1 MSYRAKPKAK
11 SSVSRGSALMF
22 SGVYCKDIVVRSSTM
37 LPSFINAHGVPPR
50 SAATP
55 TAHTRRVQKSTRNEI
70 CIAANEILLRKVKSV
85 CDG

>member
-37 LPSFINAHGVPPR
+37 LTSFINAHGIPPQ
-50 SAATP
+50 
-55 TAHTRRVQKSTRNEI
+55 RRYPDRPPFIVKG
-70 CIAANEILLRKVKSV
+70 ALLVAMAVMRI
-85 CDG
+85 D

>member
-37 LPSFINAHGVPPR
+37 LPSFINAHGVPPQ
-50 SAATP
+50 
-55 TAHTRRVQKSTRNEI
+55 RRYPDRPPPARTKEYAQ
-70 CIAANEILLRKVKSV
+70 
-85 CDG
+85 

>member
-37 LPSFINAHGVPPR
+37 LPLFINAHGVPPQR
-50 SAATP
+50 RYP
-55 TAHTRRVQKSTRNEI
+55 DRPPRRVQKSTRNEI
-70 CIAANEILLRKVKSV
+70 CLAANEILLRKVKYV